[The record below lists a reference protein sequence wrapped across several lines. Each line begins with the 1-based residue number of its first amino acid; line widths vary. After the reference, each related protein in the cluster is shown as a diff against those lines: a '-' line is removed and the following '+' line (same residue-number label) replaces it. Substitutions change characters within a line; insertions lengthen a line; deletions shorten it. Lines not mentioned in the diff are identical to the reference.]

1 MLVSGQFIQSSE
13 NPDLDHLAE
22 SISDIFEEPF
32 FSIDGGDWT
41 VREFIEELQRHPLV
55 FRNKTRTENDFM
67 EQYKLAIVDMVR
79 DRYLTEETYK
89 RGIQNADAV
98 KRNRQMWHDALLA

>member
-1 MLVSGQFIQSSE
+1 
-13 NPDLDHLAE
+13 
-22 SISDIFEEPF
+22 
-32 FSIDGGDWT
+32 
-41 VREFIEELQRHPLV
+41 
-55 FRNKTRTENDFM
+55 M